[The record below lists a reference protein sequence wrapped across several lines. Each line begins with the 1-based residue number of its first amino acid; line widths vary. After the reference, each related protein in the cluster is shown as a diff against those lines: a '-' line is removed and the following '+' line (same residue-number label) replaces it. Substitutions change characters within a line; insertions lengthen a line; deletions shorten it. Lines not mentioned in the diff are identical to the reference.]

1 MLRTLTGFSLY
12 IQSHEQEERVSVL
25 KQAYESTGK
34 LTSEV
39 VTELV
44 KYSQM
49 EMEKGETASLDRCN
63 SIRAE
68 LKEVFKRIADIAWY
82 SVCADYSWLD
92 QAEIEEWVGRDPER
106 S

>member
-25 KQAYESTGK
+25 EQAYKSTRK
-34 LTSEV
+34 LTSKVE
-39 VTELV
+39 TELD
-44 KYSQM
+44 KYNRM
-49 EMEKGETASLDRCN
+49 EMEEGETASLHRCN

-68 LKEVFKRIADIAWY
+68 LKKVFKRIADIAWY
-82 SVCADYSWLD
+82 SVCADYSWLN
-92 QAEIEEWVGRDPER
+92 QAEIEQLVGRDAER